1 MIKLDQIDR
10 TILQALQADGR
21 LSNSDLAQRVGIS
34 APACWKRLKRLEAD
48 CIAGYHA
55 ELDVKALG
63 LNLLAFLSI
72 MLDDHSEETMTGFEK
87 AVLDMPGVIACHNVS
102 GKYDYL
108 LQIVVR
114 DMEDFHNLSMRQI
127 RMLGCIKEMHTHFSI
142 REIKRSGNLPL

>member
-10 TILQALQADGR
+10 MILRVLQADGR
-21 LSNSDLAQRVGIS
+21 LSNSDLAQRIGIS

-48 CIAGYHA
+48 CIVRYHA
-55 ELDVKALG
+55 ELDSKALG
-63 LNLLAFLSI
+63 LNLFAFLSI

-87 AVLDMPGVIACHNVS
+87 AVSEMPGVIACHNVS

-108 LQIVVR
+108 LQIIVR
-114 DMEDFHNLSMRQI
+114 DMEDFHALSMRQI

-142 REIKRSGNLPL
+142 REIKRSGRLPV

>member
-55 ELDVKALG
+55 ELDAKALG

-72 MLDDHSEETMTGFEK
+72 MLDDHSEETMTGFES
-87 AVLDMPGVIACHNVS
+87 AVSKMPGVIACHNVS

-108 LQIVVR
+108 LQIIVR
-114 DMEDFHNLSMRQI
+114 DMDDFHNLSMRQI

-142 REIKRSGNLPL
+142 REIKRSGSLPL